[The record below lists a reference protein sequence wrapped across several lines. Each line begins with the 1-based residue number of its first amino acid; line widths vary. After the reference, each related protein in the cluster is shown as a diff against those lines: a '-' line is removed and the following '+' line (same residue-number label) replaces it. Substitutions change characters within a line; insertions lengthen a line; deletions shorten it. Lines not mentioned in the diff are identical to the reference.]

1 MEGAYMEG
9 WLYLI
14 DNLSKNILWN
24 FGEQYLHTKE
34 DSYGPTAI
42 LL

>member
-1 MEGAYMEG
+1 M
-9 WLYLI
+9 
-14 DNLSKNILWN
+14 DKLSKNILWN

-34 DSYGPTAI
+34 DSYELTAI